1 MFITAD
7 LTRQRCAY
15 LRIAPLTI
23 RSEIVE
29 MARSNLPRTG
39 VFSMDS
45 AAARCHD
52 NCVIMAATVE
62 RSSMRRRQ
70 SAERCLRIRCTP
82 ARWLAQVGCCVR
94 AVVTMMVDGVDHRR
108 FSSWRL
114 AAREERAG
122 EDAGQK
128 ITRGA
133 CQRSSSIFYGRSFN
147 S

>member
-23 RSEIVE
+23 RSELVE

-52 NCVIMAATVE
+52 NIVIMAATVE

-70 SAERCLRIRCTP
+70 STVRCLRIHCTP

-94 AVVTMMVDGVDHRR
+94 AVVTMMVDGVDIVVFLRGGWRPRERKMRDRR
-108 FSSWRL
+108 SLEVRVKDL
-114 AAREERAG
+114 L
-122 EDAGQK
+122 
-128 ITRGA
+128 
-133 CQRSSSIFYGRSFN
+133 
-147 S
+147 